1 MRCACDVKFLF
12 VSTVVCESV
21 NLARTHEI
29 VYLRAGTRLIAR
41 FRVEFRLFAY
51 TRFGEKYSKTRE
63 ILRGKAL
70 LAPAAFLPK
79 VQIDFAMPA
88 LEARLQ
94 FSSFFACKL
103 TQFCVQKSSCYFAS
117 LHATRMRSH
126 EIH

>member
-1 MRCACDVKFLF
+1 MRER
-12 VSTVVCESV
+12 ESRANPRDRESSRRNV
-21 NLARTHEI
+21 ANRTI
-29 VYLRAGTRLIAR
+29 SRGI
-41 FRVEFRLFAY
+41 RLFAY
-51 TRFGEKYSKTRE
+51 TRFGEKYSKMRK

-94 FSSFFACKL
+94 FSPFFACKL
-103 TQFCVQKSSCYFAS
+103 TQFCAISRERTQKSSCYFAS
-117 LHATRMRSH
+117 LRATCMRSH